1 MTTDKK
7 LVSEKLK
14 RWNKYLNEYCL
25 PDWESIPNIGLYME
39 QVIMLLKQYLDYLP
53 PELKEA
59 QFITSSTIN
68 NYVRMKVIP
77 GPEKKQYYRLHI
89 AYLIMVLTMKPGI
102 EISLIQKL
110 IPSDLGEEEFRLV
123 YEEYATLH
131 RRACAAFAAEVRYM
145 AAPLLEHEPT
155 DSLNIDKPEQLVE
168 LSAIMSGF
176 THLLSEKL
184 LLLE

>member
-1 MTTDKK
+1 MTTDRK
-7 LVSEKLK
+7 LVATKLK
-14 RWNKYLNEYCL
+14 RWNKYLNEYQL
-25 PDWESIPNIGLYME
+25 PTWENIPNIGLYME
-39 QVIMLLKQYLDYLP
+39 QVIILLKQYLDYLP
-53 PELKEA
+53 PELKEE
-59 QFITSSTIN
+59 QFITASTIN

-77 GPEKKQYYRLHI
+77 GPQKKLYYRIHI

-110 IPSDLGEEEFRLV
+110 IPSDLEEDEFAEL
-123 YEEYATLH
+123 YTEYASLH
-131 RRACAAFAAEVRYM
+131 KNACSIFASEVRYM
-145 AAPLLEHEPT
+145 AAPLLEHDPT